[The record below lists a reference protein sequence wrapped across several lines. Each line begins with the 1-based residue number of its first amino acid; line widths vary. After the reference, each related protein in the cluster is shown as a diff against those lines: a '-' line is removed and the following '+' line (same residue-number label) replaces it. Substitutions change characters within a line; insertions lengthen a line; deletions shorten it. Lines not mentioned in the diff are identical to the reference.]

1 MASLHIRHSS
11 HSQEG
16 FLWWKVIGSL
26 RSAPEGTGRPSRDIA
41 GLRKASRSSGRLRK
55 GIGAHRKPTRSI
67 GRPSRDI
74 AGLRKGSGK
83 HRRASEGFGRRR
95 EASEG
100 FGKAP
105 EGVGGLRETSEG
117 VAEHR
122 KGVGGLRRATRAPE
136 RRRGA
141 SEGFGKLAGLRKG
154 SGERRRATQRL
165 QDLLAGSVEATRYV
179 EGDAEHRQAKER
191 QKDVGRCVK
200 SPKWLQ
206 RLEEGVSKR
215 SRASEGVKHQR
226 KPTQAHGWARRNPP
240 MGCNGQSER
249 SFTAHLHVFM
259 MYLQVNA
266 HRNLELRSDF
276 HHSSHSKLDRRR
288 EAEKWIPGNTSRRSC
303 HERLNEG

>member
-1 MASLHIRHSS
+1 M
-11 HSQEG
+11 
-16 FLWWKVIGSL
+16 L
-26 RSAPEGTGRPSRDIA
+26 RKAPEGHRGTSRV
-41 GLRKASRSSGRLRK
+41 SGN
-55 GIGAHRKPTRSI
+55 APESI
-67 GRPSRDI
+67 G
-74 AGLRKGSGK
+74 GL
-83 HRRASEGFGRRR
+83 RRASEGFGRRR

-226 KPTQAHGWARRNPP
+226 KPTQAHG
-240 MGCNGQSER
+240 
-249 SFTAHLHVFM
+249 
-259 MYLQVNA
+259 
-266 HRNLELRSDF
+266 
-276 HHSSHSKLDRRR
+276 
-288 EAEKWIPGNTSRRSC
+288 
-303 HERLNEG
+303 

>member
-1 MASLHIRHSS
+1 MKS
-11 HSQEG
+11 
-16 FLWWKVIGSL
+16 
-26 RSAPEGTGRPSRDIA
+26 
-41 GLRKASRSSGRLRK
+41 
-55 GIGAHRKPTRSI
+55 HRKPTECS
-67 GRPSRDI
+67 GRHRKAI
-74 AGLRKGSGK
+74 AGHRGSPESVAELRKAPERYRSASEAYAEHRKAIAGHRGSPERLRK
-83 HRRASEGFGRRR
+83 ASEGFGRRR

-179 EGDAEHRQAKER
+179 GGDAEHRQAKER

-226 KPTQAHGWARRNPP
+226 KPTQAHG
-240 MGCNGQSER
+240 
-249 SFTAHLHVFM
+249 
-259 MYLQVNA
+259 
-266 HRNLELRSDF
+266 
-276 HHSSHSKLDRRR
+276 
-288 EAEKWIPGNTSRRSC
+288 
-303 HERLNEG
+303 

>member
-1 MASLHIRHSS
+1 MKS
-11 HSQEG
+11 
-16 FLWWKVIGSL
+16 
-26 RSAPEGTGRPSRDIA
+26 
-41 GLRKASRSSGRLRK
+41 
-55 GIGAHRKPTRSI
+55 HRKPTECS
-67 GRPSRDI
+67 GRHRKAI
-74 AGLRKGSGK
+74 AGHRGSPESVAELRKAPERYRSASEAYAEHRKAIAGHRGSPERLRK
-83 HRRASEGFGRRR
+83 ASEGFGRRR